1 MIKDLEIIKEFD
13 KQIKILDADIER
25 LTEKRNQLYNK
36 KSRIEDS
43 VRKFSV
49 YNTEEIAE
57 IIKDLMQENEGINYT
72 VITDDVSDKIMIKPK
87 EKLETGPIFRLPN
100 TKTCMLMPS
109 DSINNDEKNLYVYE
123 FINFIYKERSKAN
136 MEELDYSELSAILS
150 EYFDLIKSK
159 NGGKKLIK

>member
-1 MIKDLEIIKEFD
+1 MLKDLEIIKEFD
-13 KQIKILDADIER
+13 KQIKILDAAIER

-36 KSRIEDS
+36 KGQLEDRI
-43 VRKFSV
+43 RKFSI

-72 VITDDVSDKIMIKPK
+72 VITDDVSDKIIIKPK

-123 FINFIYKERSKAN
+123 FINFVYKERSKAN

-150 EYFDLIKSK
+150 EYFDIVKSK